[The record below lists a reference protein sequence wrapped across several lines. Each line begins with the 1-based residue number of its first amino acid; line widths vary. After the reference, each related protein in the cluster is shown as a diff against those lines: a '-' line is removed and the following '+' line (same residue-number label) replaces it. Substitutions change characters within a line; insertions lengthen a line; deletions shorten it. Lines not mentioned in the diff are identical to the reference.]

1 MEVLAKVSPLRVGL
15 ILLAVCGLAWISLEG
30 DPRWSSIMAL
40 ITLLVGIGFL
50 AKKLVRR
57 RSINGTGWIV
67 LLAGCGLVIGLL
79 FGPITLFYMALK
91 TGLHGHGAEFTRAEM
106 LWFIDRILLWAVS
119 GLLAGAGLGFF
130 LFASNQ
136 EAN

>member
-1 MEVLAKVSPLRVGL
+1 MEALEKVRPLKVGL
-15 ILLAVCGLAWISLEG
+15 IVLAICGLAWISLEG

-50 AKKLVRR
+50 AKKLVRGR
-57 RSINGTGWIV
+57 TINGKGWIV

-79 FGPITLFYMALK
+79 FGPATLFYMALK
-91 TGLHGHGAEFTRAEM
+91 TGLHGHGAEFSRAEM
-106 LWFIDRILLWAVS
+106 LWFIDRILLWVVS
-119 GLLAGAGLGFF
+119 GLLAGAGLGF
-130 LFASNQ
+130 LTSALKQ

>member
-1 MEVLAKVSPLRVGL
+1 MEVLAKVPPLRVGL
-15 ILLAVCGLAWISLEG
+15 ILLAICGLAWISLEG

-50 AKKLVRR
+50 AEKLVRGR
-57 RSINGTGWIV
+57 TINGKGWIV

-79 FGPITLFYMALK
+79 FGPVALFYMALK
-91 TGLHGHGAEFTRAEM
+91 TGLHGHGAEFNRAEM
-106 LWFIDRILLWAVS
+106 LWFVDRILLWAVS
-119 GLLAGAGLGFF
+119 GLLAGAGLGFLTSTF
-130 LFASNQ
+130 KQ

>member
-1 MEVLAKVSPLRVGL
+1 MEALEKVRPLKVGL
-15 ILLAVCGLAWISLEG
+15 IVLAICGLAWISLEG

-50 AKKLVRR
+50 AKKMIRG
-57 RSINGTGWIV
+57 RSINGIGWIV

-79 FGPITLFYMALK
+79 FGPVTLFYMALK
-91 TGLHGHGAEFTRAEM
+91 TGLHGHGAEFTRADM
-106 LWFIDRILLWAVS
+106 SWFIDRILLWAIS
-119 GLLAGAGLGFF
+119 GLLAGAGLGFLTSAF
-130 LFASNQ
+130 KQ

>member
-1 MEVLAKVSPLRVGL
+1 VELLEKVRPLKVGL

-50 AKKLVRR
+50 AKKLVRGR
-57 RSINGTGWIV
+57 TVNGIRWIV

-79 FGPITLFYMALK
+79 FGPVTLFYMALK
-91 TGLHGHGAEFTRAEM
+91 TGLHGHGAEFTRDEM
-106 LWFIDRILLWAVS
+106 LWFIDGILLWAIS
-119 GLLAGAGLGFF
+119 GLLAGAGLGFLTSTF
-130 LFASNQ
+130 RQ